1 LVKKKPRS
9 RNKDGTWRKK
19 RNDAKRIRTKG
30 HYRSIIRDKDGK
42 FIGAEKWCP
51 KTRDEILDYYDTLP
65 GKLSLRL
72 NDPDFGLMEDDK
84 RGFIEP
90 VQGLMDEVEALKRQ
104 VDLLM
109 KDNGELRIKIKAY
122 EGVAEMVKVKDEC
135 V

>member
-1 LVKKKPRS
+1 MSPEPLVKKKPRS

-30 HYRSIIRDKDGK
+30 HYRSITRGEDGK
-42 FIGAEKWCP
+42 FIGAEKWSP
-51 KTRDEILDYYDTLP
+51 KTRDETLDYYDTLP

-72 NDPDFGLMEDDK
+72 NDPDLGLIEDDK

-90 VQGLMDEVEALKRQ
+90 IQVLMDEVKALKRQ
-104 VDLLM
+104 MDLLM

-122 EGVAEMVKVKDEC
+122 ERETEIKDA
-135 V
+135 

>member
-1 LVKKKPRS
+1 MFNGEKEMSPEPLVKKKPRS

-30 HYRSIIRDKDGK
+30 DKDGK
-42 FIGAEKWCP
+42 FIGAEKWSP

-90 VQGLMDEVEALKRQ
+90 VQGLMNEVEAFKRQ
-104 VDLLM
+104 VDILM

-122 EGVAEMVKVKDEC
+122 EKEAKMKNA
-135 V
+135 